1 MTAAPR
7 LTRRLAAT
15 MLAVSALAVI
25 APATY
30 AGSWGIGHTQGSGTF
45 KTESRAIGHFTGV
58 SMGLPGS
65 VELRIG
71 GTEGITIE
79 TDDNLMPL
87 IETVV
92 ENGVLEI
99 RTTKRNI
106 GIAPRR
112 LKIVV
117 NAKSVDRLAL
127 GGSGTI
133 DAGVLRGA
141 KVSVDLGG
149 SGEIHLK
156 GVESNAL
163 SVDLGG
169 SGNLKVAGGNAN
181 KVSLSIAGSGD
192 IDLGKLK
199 AARASANIA
208 GSGNA
213 TVSVRD
219 TLDVNIVG
227 SGDVNY
233 YGDPRVSKSVMGSG
247 SANRVGASR

>member
-15 MLAVSALAVI
+15 MLALSALAVA
-25 APATY
+25 APAAY
-30 AGSWGIGHTQGSGTF
+30 AGSWGIGHTQGSGNF
-45 KTESRAIGHFTGV
+45 KTEARAIGHFTGV

-65 VELRIG
+65 VDLRIG
-71 GTEGITIE
+71 STEGITIE

-92 ENGVLEI
+92 EDGVLQI

-106 GIAPRR
+106 GIEPRR

-127 GGSGTI
+127 GGSGSI
-133 DAGVLRGA
+133 DAGVLRGP

-149 SGEIHLK
+149 SGAINVK
-156 GVESNAL
+156 GVESDAL
-163 SVDLGG
+163 SIDLGG
-169 SGNLKVAGGNAN
+169 SGDLKVSGGAAT
-181 KVSLSIAGSGD
+181 KLSLSIAGSGD
-192 IDLGKLK
+192 VNLGKLK
-199 AARASANIA
+199 ASSASVNIA
-208 GSGNA
+208 GSGEA
-213 TVSVRD
+213 TITVRD
-219 TLDVNIVG
+219 TLDVSIVG

-247 SANRVGASR
+247 SANRVGAAR

>member
-15 MLAVSALAVI
+15 MLALSALAVA
-25 APATY
+25 APAAY
-30 AGSWGIGHTQGSGTF
+30 AGWNVGMTQGSGNI

-65 VELRIG
+65 VDLRIG
-71 GTEGITIE
+71 STEGITIE

-99 RTTKRNI
+99 RTSKRNI
-106 GIAPRR
+106 GIQPRR

-133 DAGVLRGA
+133 DGDVLRGA

-156 GVESNAL
+156 GVESDAL

-169 SGNLKVAGGNAN
+169 SGNLKIAGGNAN

-192 IDLGKLK
+192 VDLGKLK

-247 SANRVGASR
+247 SANRVGAAR